1 MTALPHAY
9 RILVVSAVEKFCE
22 QLMPLFPESIA
33 PSVDRASS
41 INQAQR
47 KIADRAYDI
56 VIVSTPLPDDFG
68 VRFAI
73 DVSTKSSMVVMLF
86 VHTDFYD
93 AVYDKVYPYGVF
105 VVRRPTSPI
114 LIRQSIDWL
123 VATRERLR
131 SLEKICMG
139 NASVRHGAMQSL
151 DQFSVF
157 LVFRKSHLIRPCTIP
172 MISSDISSI
181 PLDASIPFILSG
193 KRSSRA
199 R

>member
-22 QLMPLFPESIA
+22 QLMPLLPESIA

-47 KIADRAYDI
+47 KIADRAYDVI
-56 VIVSTPLPDDFG
+56 IVSTPLPDDFG

-73 DVSTKSSMVVMLF
+73 DVSAGSSTVVMLL

-93 AVYDKVYPYGVF
+93 AVYDKVYQYGVF
-105 VVRRPTSPI
+105 VVRRPTAPI
-114 LIRQSIDWL
+114 IIRQSIDWL

-131 SLEKICMG
+131 SLEKK
-139 NASVRHGAMQSL
+139 SVSLQDKMDEIRLINRAKWALITHLNMTEDAAHHYIEKQAM
-151 DQFSVF
+151 DRCVPRRT
-157 LVFRKSHLIRPCTIP
+157 VAE
-172 MISSDISSI
+172 DILRTYKES
-181 PLDASIPFILSG
+181 
-193 KRSSRA
+193 
-199 R
+199 